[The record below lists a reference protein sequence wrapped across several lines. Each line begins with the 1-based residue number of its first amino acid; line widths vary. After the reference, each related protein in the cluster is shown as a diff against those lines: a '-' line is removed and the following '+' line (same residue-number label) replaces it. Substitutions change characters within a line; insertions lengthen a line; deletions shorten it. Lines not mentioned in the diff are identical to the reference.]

1 MAPPYTPTTKC
12 KNPYGFDSANIGSP
26 QSNNAGFSNFFGL
39 NDNAPVNRWDALD
52 SAMQQ
57 KLVDAGVT
65 AETYLGANDMEL
77 SALNKQFG
85 VDTDSLFGMTPSN
98 IQTGL
103 GLGQLGLG
111 LAGYLENKKTAKLQ
125 RENLGTQIASNKDL
139 LATRKKRAADI
150 AATFG

>member
-1 MAPPYTPTTKC
+1 MALPYVPTK
-12 KNPYGFDSANIGSP
+12 KFENPYGFDSANISSP
-26 QSNNAGFSNFFGL
+26 QNNNSGFSNFFGL

-52 SAMQQ
+52 NAMQQ
-57 KLVDAGVT
+57 KLIDAGVT
-65 AETYLGANDMEL
+65 AETYLGADDMEL

-85 VDTDSLFGMTPSN
+85 VDTSLFGMSPSS

-111 LAGYLENKKTAKLQ
+111 LAGYLDNKKTAKLQ

-139 LATRKKRAADI
+139 LETRKKRAANI